1 LLISLLEQLLTHPEL
16 VKVGS
21 EYGLQQH
28 TMTDEANS
36 SFQTNGNNS
45 LLLKTI
51 YTKKVLSEV

>member
-1 LLISLLEQLLTHPEL
+1 MHPEL

-28 TMTDEANS
+28 TMTDDTYS